1 MTGVVVV
8 SFKIIIASR
17 IFFVSDDYERQ
28 YQLLIS
34 TIDKGT
40 PSQDLA
46 FSGEDREGL
55 DCSKDLT
62 SFLEEQS
69 EDSDLYD
76 SMFED
81 ISFHQEE
88 TVQSDTPSGS
98 NLLYKNAQITCDESL
113 LLTMAFALRHKISLA
128 AVEDLLQLLG
138 IHCPEKNL
146 LVNNISQFLE
156 HFKKLKHPIKQHFCC
171 PNINCQ
177 LYISSTVPQEGDK
190 CKVCG
195 DPLSQK
201 AFFIEVPVEE
211 QLSTILSSTLHC

>member
-1 MTGVVVV
+1 MV
-8 SFKIIIASR
+8 SFKIIIVSR

-34 TIDKGT
+34 TIDKGAQ
-40 PSQDLA
+40 SQDLA
-46 FSGEDREGL
+46 FSGEDNEGL

-98 NLLYKNAQITCDESL
+98 NLIYKNAQITCDESL
-113 LLTMAFALRHKISLA
+113 LLTMAFALRHKILLA
-128 AVEDLLQLLG
+128 AVEDFLQYLG
-138 IHCPEKNL
+138 IHCPEKKFTC
-146 LVNNISQFLE
+146 Q
-156 HFKKLKHPIKQHFCC
+156 QHF
-171 PNINCQ
+171 
-177 LYISSTVPQEGDK
+177 
-190 CKVCG
+190 
-195 DPLSQK
+195 
-201 AFFIEVPVEE
+201 
-211 QLSTILSSTLHC
+211 TILGIF

>member
-1 MTGVVVV
+1 MV
-8 SFKIIIASR
+8 SFKIIIVSC

-34 TIDKGT
+34 TIDKGAQ
-40 PSQDLA
+40 SQDLA
-46 FSGEDREGL
+46 FSGEDNEGL

-98 NLLYKNAQITCDESL
+98 NLIYKNAQITCDESL
-113 LLTMAFALRHKISLA
+113 LLTMAFALRHKILLA
-128 AVEDLLQLLG
+128 AVEDFLQYLG
-138 IHCPEKNL
+138 IHCPEKKFTC
-146 LVNNISQFLE
+146 Q
-156 HFKKLKHPIKQHFCC
+156 QHF
-171 PNINCQ
+171 
-177 LYISSTVPQEGDK
+177 
-190 CKVCG
+190 
-195 DPLSQK
+195 
-201 AFFIEVPVEE
+201 
-211 QLSTILSSTLHC
+211 TILGTF